1 MPSKDVRRRRRS
13 MGFLTALIALLAI
26 AAAGLVCLIVYRE
39 LRQPPEAEVAV
50 AGNYVRAEELPEAEV
65 VLKADTYKEEYL
77 PAATEEATPTPPPT
91 PTPLPTLDNLDPN
104 AAVRPAAMSEDLLP
118 IFKKAFTKQKIIAVT
133 LDECSGATIMEQF
146 IALAQKYNAKLT
158 LFPTGE
164 NILKNGMAQVLQK
177 CLFQLG
183 YEIENRCFSGMAKL
197 FQGPVSVMVQEIWK
211 QSAALDYVLG
221 VKYEPHFL
229 RMYGGLGENDP
240 RTHAYLKQQGYYGV
254 AHWTVSGSDTPP
266 EKFESLLTPGGIYIF
281 KTTKQDLELM
291 KALLDAANT
300 HDYHMVTLNELFGFE
315 ANDYYQVEGSLLS
328 ETMPEF
334 DYDDNMIYEIH
345 PGETSWGVVRMQEQL
360 GRLGYL
366 VGSRADGVFGEGTSN
381 ALRLFQV
388 EVGLP
393 ATGAGDIPT
402 LEKLFADDAPV
413 NPNPIATPTPT
424 PDPDIPLLPEEGPLI
439 PSEDLENIVVWH

>member
-1 MPSKDVRRRRRS
+1 MPGKDVRRRRRS
-13 MGFLTALIALLAI
+13 MGFLTVLTALLAI
-26 AAAGLVCLIVYRE
+26 AAAALVCVIVYRE
-39 LRQPPEAEVAV
+39 LRKPPEVEIPAAT
-50 AGNYVRAEELPEAEV
+50 GNYVRADELPEAEV
-65 VLKADTYKEEYL
+65 VLKADTYKDEYL
-77 PAATEEATPTPPPT
+77 PGPTEEATPTPAPT
-91 PTPLPTLDNLDPN
+91 DTPAPTLDNLDPQ
-104 AAVRPAAMSEDLLP
+104 AALRPAAMGDNLLP
-118 IFKKAFTKQKIIAVT
+118 IYKKAFTRQKIIAVT

-146 IALAQKYNAKLT
+146 IALAKKYNAKLT

-197 FQGPVSVMVQEIWK
+197 FQGPVNMMVQEIWK
-211 QSAALDYVLG
+211 QSAALNYVLG

-240 RTHAYLKQQGYYGV
+240 RTHAYLKQEGYLGV

-281 KTTKQDLELM
+281 KTTKQDLALM
-291 KALLDAANT
+291 EALLNTANA
-300 HDYHMVTLNELFGFE
+300 HDYHMVTMNELFGFD
-315 ANDYYQVEGSLLS
+315 ANNYYQVEGSLLS

-334 DYDDNMIYEIH
+334 DYDDNAIYEIH

-366 VGSRADGVFGEGTSN
+366 VGSKADGVFGENTSD

-388 EVGLP
+388 TVGLP
-393 ATGAGDIPT
+393 ATGAGDVPT

-413 NPNPIATPTPT
+413 NPKPIATPTPT
-424 PDPDIPLLPEEGPLI
+424 PDPDIPQL
-439 PSEDLENIVVWH
+439 PSEELENTVIWW